1 MPMEKLNLLEQ
12 RVTQMV
18 ELINGL
24 QSQKKSSEEQT
35 VKLNSQIKEMTQEL
49 DKRYQE
55 INTLNQIKEEHQR
68 FVEERG
74 QVYAKLE
81 SMLKGLEGIDV

>member
-1 MPMEKLNLLEQ
+1 MEKLNLLEQ